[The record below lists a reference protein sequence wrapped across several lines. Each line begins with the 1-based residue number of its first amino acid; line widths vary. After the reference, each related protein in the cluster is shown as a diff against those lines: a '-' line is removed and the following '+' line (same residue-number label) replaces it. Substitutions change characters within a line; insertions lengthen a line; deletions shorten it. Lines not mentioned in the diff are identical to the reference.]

1 MLTWTAAGPGQTAAR
16 EASRNLPRESFWTSD
31 PSDLSDVVRVPSA
44 EAFQS
49 SSSSPSSAPASQMPS
64 AADGRARA
72 WLAFALAA
80 AEADPAPLA
89 PVGRQFAAAASALAA
104 ARPYA
109 VALADVAVMHLFAE
123 LPPVGDEARLLQALN
138 GTLVGPPP
146 RLSEAPPPVLQGP
159 PKASTA
165 RGTCSWANARRP
177 FCLCAGSQVGL
188 AATATA
194 GRDGAPPECLGLGLV
209 RAVDPA
215 AKVLYVLTDVGA
227 EELERVGAL
236 WVGRLQ
242 LPAALLQNGEYHSP
256 YLCRHAI
263 SAEGSGAAQ
272 IKARNNLLR
281 GRDRV

>member
-1 MLTWTAAGPGQTAAR
+1 M
-16 EASRNLPRESFWTSD
+16 
-31 PSDLSDVVRVPSA
+31 PSA

-49 SSSSPSSAPASQMPS
+49 SSSSPSSAPASQRPS

-80 AEADPAPLA
+80 AEAAPAPLA

-109 VALADVAVMHLFAE
+109 VALADVAVVHLFAE
-123 LPPVGDEARLLQALN
+123 LPPAGDEARLLQALN

-146 RLSEAPPPVLQGP
+146 RPSRPRYAGSLVQ
-159 PKASTA
+159 KASTA
-165 RGTCSWANARRP
+165 RVTCSRADARRP
-177 FCLCAGSQVGL
+177 LRLCAGPQVGL

-215 AKVLYVLTDVGA
+215 AKVLYVLTDVAA

-236 WVGRLQ
+236 QVGRLQ

-281 GRDRV
+281 GRDRE